1 MGFGE
6 GFRKLAVRIFACCDE
21 EVHPAPRI
29 KIVRQM
35 STSPNTTVILIGS
48 VQGLPFGFQHV
59 GGAEM
64 LANPHEKSTHGD
76 TGIEAFLENRRL
88 AINTTTIQNTIRH
101 QANKLSASIRCSVY
115 SNNDPASKHESKEIL
130 VTDEEQRPYSGESEV
145 DDTSFDDSYVETMP
159 ACEVEDAHDDV
170 LVEDGEIVVA
180 HVMSMKRYGS
190 TDLLNDSSVHEE
202 K

>member
-1 MGFGE
+1 M
-6 GFRKLAVRIFACCDE
+6 AVRILACCDE
-21 EVHPAPRI
+21 EEQPAQRI
-29 KIVRQM
+29 KIVRRIR
-35 STSPNTTVILIGS
+35 SFLNTTMILIHN

-64 LANPHEKSTHGD
+64 LTKPHEKSTHGD

-88 AINTTTIQNTIRH
+88 AINTTTTTAQNSIRP

-115 SNNDPASKHESKEIL
+115 SNNDPPTRHESQEIL
-130 VTDEEQRPYSGESEV
+130 VAGEEQRSSSEESGV
-145 DDTSFDDSYVETMP
+145 DDTSFDESYVENMP
-159 ACEVEDAHDDV
+159 VCGIDDDVNDDDV
-170 LVEDGEIVVA
+170 LVEDSEIVVA
-180 HVMSMKRYGS
+180 QVVSMKRYAS